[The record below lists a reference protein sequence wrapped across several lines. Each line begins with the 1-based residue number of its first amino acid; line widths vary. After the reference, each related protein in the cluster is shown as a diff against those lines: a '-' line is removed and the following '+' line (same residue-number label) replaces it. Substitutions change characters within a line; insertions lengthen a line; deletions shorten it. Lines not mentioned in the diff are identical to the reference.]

1 MIAEPSVEKEEKI
14 NVIIIEDSEDDCEL
28 TEFALMQ
35 ASDNIHFRHFADGVE
50 ALNFIFAK
58 KKFEGDK
65 VQSGL
70 KFVLLDIGLPT
81 INGLDL
87 LRKIREEKATKALP
101 VIILTSSK
109 EDKDMNAAYAL
120 GANSY
125 VVKPNGYD
133 SYVDKI
139 KSLAFYWSCVNQ
151 KPY

>member
-1 MIAEPSVEKEEKI
+1 MEVLIVD
-14 NVIIIEDSEDDCEL
+14 DSQDDCEL
-28 TEFALMQ
+28 TEFAMMQ
-35 ASDNIHFRHFADGVE
+35 ASENIHFRHFTDGVE

-58 KKFEGDK
+58 KKFAGNK
-65 VQSGL
+65 IQAGL

-87 LRKIREEKATKALP
+87 LKRIREDKATNALP

-109 EDKDMNAAYAL
+109 DDKDRSAAYAL

-125 VVKPNGYD
+125 VIKPNGYD

-139 KSLAFYWSCVNQ
+139 KSLAFYWSCVNE
-151 KPY
+151 KPS